1 MAITISLYQITEPE
15 NVFPKTIPAQP
26 VSSHTI
32 TLKEG
37 CSIDKPTISFSVGA
51 AIMATLN
58 YAYIDSFGR
67 YYWIRDRNMLVNGVC
82 EMTLE
87 SDPLQSFA
95 TQIKAVPATITRTEN
110 RLLADAYIM
119 DDRYIGKSYK
129 QITTLDFPTMLT
141 DFSYI
146 LMTVG

>member
-1 MAITISLYQITEPE
+1 MTEPE
-15 NVFPKTIPAQP
+15 NVFPKTIPATP
-26 VSSHTI
+26 VSTHSV

-37 CSIDKPTISFSVGA
+37 CNIDKPTISFSAGS

-58 YAYIDSFGR
+58 YCYIDAFGR

-87 SDPLQSFA
+87 SDPLQSFS
-95 TQIKAVPATITRTEN
+95 TEIKAVTATITRNEN
-110 RLLADAYIM
+110 LKNGYLIDE
-119 DDRYIGKSYK
+119 RYKAKSYK
-129 QITTLDFPTMLT
+129 KIVHKEFPVSLDDM
-141 DFSYI
+141 SII